1 MNKTLQDLQLKHMD
15 LEHKMLKDNLDVI
28 QKTLEQFHD
37 DEHQLRIQLA
47 PVSNGIMIG
56 KYSQGIEE
64 IITEKK
70 KEFETQKGAD
80 LLEFFKKKKNEEKTF
95 FFFFLFFLNP
105 AAANQEFQDKLKTH
119 QENVAKLNNPNAGG
133 ELSAEEKKKCVV
145 FSLSSPAF
153 SFHDS
158 LPALGPS

>member
-1 MNKTLQDLQLKHMD
+1 MD

-80 LLEFFKKKKNEEKTF
+80 LLEFFKKKKKTKKKPSSFFSF
-95 FFFFLFFLNP
+95 FF
-105 AAANQEFQDKLKTH
+105 
-119 QENVAKLNNPNAGG
+119 
-133 ELSAEEKKKCVV
+133 
-145 FSLSSPAF
+145 
-153 SFHDS
+153 
-158 LPALGPS
+158 